1 MPSNFVGAAVEAG
14 PLIVRLPA
22 LQRALADFDP
32 IPAIETAFRAA
43 SAGSAVAPP
52 GGELL
57 FDDPAGD
64 AHIKF
69 GYLPGSIHFIVKVI
83 AGYYDNAS
91 RGLPSL
97 GGLVILLNR
106 STGQPVAILLDDG
119 WLTNLRTAAAGAV
132 AARYLAPRQVRAIG
146 VLGTGVQARMQVEQ
160 LQNVTRCRDLIVW
173 GRNKENLARY
183 EAEMTGKGYRVVAAD
198 NPGQVAASANLI
210 VTATPS
216 ATPLLTREQIRPG
229 THITAIGADTADKN
243 ELDPAIL
250 GAADIAVVDSRL
262 QAGSRGESRR
272 ALEAG
277 ILAPSD
283 LLELGEIVAEPALG
297 RRSEVQITIVDLCGL
312 AVQDIMIAEA
322 AIEALRRMAQP
333 S

>member
-1 MPSNFVGAAVEAG
+1 MDSNSVGAAADVG

-22 LQRALADFDP
+22 LQRALVGFDP

-43 SAGSAVAPP
+43 SEGSAVAPP

-69 GYLPGSIHFIVKVI
+69 GYLPSSSFFVVKVI
-83 AGYYDNAS
+83 AGYCDNAS
-91 RGLPSL
+91 HGLPSL
-97 GGLVILLNR
+97 GGLVMLFNR

-132 AARYLAPRQVRAIG
+132 AARYLAPRQIRAIG
-146 VLGTGVQARMQVEQ
+146 VLGTGVQARMQVDL
-160 LQNVTRCRDLIVW
+160 LQHVTPCRDLIAW
-173 GRNKENLARY
+173 GRNKENLAHY
-183 EAEMTGKGYRVVAAD
+183 AAEMTGKGYRVVAAD

-210 VTATPS
+210 VTATQS
-216 ATPLLTREQIRPG
+216 ETPLLLREQIRPG

-283 LLELGEIVAEPALG
+283 LLELGEIVAEPTLG
-297 RRSEVQITIVDLCGL
+297 RRSEGQITIVDLCGL

-322 AIEALRRMAQP
+322 AIEALRRMDQP

>member
-1 MPSNFVGAAVEAG
+1 MNSSSVDATVDAG

-22 LQRALADFDP
+22 LQRALAEFDP
-32 IPAIETAFRAA
+32 IPAIEIAFLAA
-43 SAGSAVAPP
+43 SEGNAVAPP

-69 GYLPGSIHFIVKVI
+69 GYLPNSSHFIVKVI
-83 AGYYDNAS
+83 AGYYDNAC

-97 GGLVILLNR
+97 GGLVMLFDR
-106 STGQPVAILLDDG
+106 RTGQPVAILLDDG

-132 AARYLAPRQVRAIG
+132 AARYLAPRRVRAIG
-146 VLGTGVQARMQVEQ
+146 VLGTGVQARMQVEH
-160 LQNVTRCRDLIVW
+160 LQHVTPCRDLIAW
-173 GRNKENLARY
+173 GRNPENLARY
-183 EAEMTGKGYRVVAAD
+183 AAEMTGKGYRVVAAD
-198 NPGQVAASANLI
+198 NPGQVAAAANLI

-216 ATPLLTREQIRPG
+216 ATPLLLREQIRPG

-250 GAADIAVVDSRL
+250 RAADIAAVDSRL
-262 QAGSRGESRR
+262 LAGTRGESRR

-283 LLELGEIVAEPALG
+283 LLELGEIVAEPTLG
-297 RRSEVQITIVDLCGL
+297 RRTDDQITVADLCGL
-312 AVQDIMIAEA
+312 AVQDIIIAEA
-322 AIEALRRMAQP
+322 ALEALRRIGEPA
-333 S
+333 